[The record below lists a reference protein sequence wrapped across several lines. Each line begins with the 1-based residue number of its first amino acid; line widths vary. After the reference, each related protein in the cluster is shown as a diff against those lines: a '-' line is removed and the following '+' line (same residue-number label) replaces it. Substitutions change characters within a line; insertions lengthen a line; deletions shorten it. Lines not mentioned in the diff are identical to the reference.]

1 MLKNPIKKITVPDIT
16 RYDIEREEMHG
27 YVSPWGAVTDET
39 WYRIN
44 ANPAEEQI
52 TVELFDG
59 ASFTGDLGTVMNWLE
74 DTCKM
79 QFDCH
84 WESDES
90 PFEPWTPGNTYDAV
104 QYISGLA
111 GNYRVTVL
119 GTPFENL
126 TVSVDDFT
134 RSRTDLADWSDYY
147 DEELDTWV
155 SADEKWRINCF
166 PDEIRVTVDGR
177 EYYGGTFD
185 VLDRLEQEEGIV
197 FHQFYWNSDQVYGE
211 PVGDEVHATLECGL
225 ARADYTVYVEK
236 RFFEVSAP
244 IPKTVVY
251 NGAEQTLAEA
261 GTTTAGTM
269 YYATGKKE
277 EAPQL
282 SEFTTELP
290 KKKDPGVYYIWYMV
304 EDEEAGELLMPNCA
318 GSAVIKFTDVVKESL
333 WYYGSVYWAVEDGVT
348 SGMGEGTFQP
358 TADLSRAQTVM
369 FLYKLAGQPDVSN
382 LKVADF
388 KDVAKSAWYYN
399 AVKWA
404 VANKIT
410 SGYGEGTFQPN
421 VTCNRAMIA
430 TFLMRYSK
438 LAGTYTAPT
447 TSARFKDVPANAWY
461 KEAVDW
467 AVASGVTSGY
477 GEGTFQPTVTCNRAM
492 MVTFLKR
499 VAEL

>member
-1 MLKNPIKKITVPDIT
+1 
-16 RYDIEREEMHG
+16 
-27 YVSPWGAVTDET
+27 
-39 WYRIN
+39 
-44 ANPAEEQI
+44 
-52 TVELFDG
+52 
-59 ASFTGDLGTVMNWLE
+59 
-74 DTCKM
+74 
-79 QFDCH
+79 
-84 WESDES
+84 
-90 PFEPWTPGNTYDAV
+90 
-104 QYISGLA
+104 
-111 GNYRVTVL
+111 VTVL
-119 GTPFENL
+119 ETPFENL

-134 RSRTDLADWSDYY
+134 RSLTDLADWSDYY

-251 NGAEQTLAEA
+251 NSAEQTLAEA

-282 SEFTTELP
+282 SEFATELP

-333 WYYGSVYWAVEDGVT
+333 WYYGSVYWAVENGVT
-348 SGMGEGTFQP
+348 SGMGPGTFQP
-358 TADLSRAQTVM
+358 LKELTRAQTVA
-369 FLYKLAGQPDVSN
+369 FLYKLAGEPDVSD
-382 LKVADF
+382 LEGAEF
-388 KDVAKSAWYYN
+388 SDVAKSAWYYK
-399 AVKWA
+399 AVRWA
-404 VANKIT
+404 VAKGIT
-410 SGYGEGTFQPN
+410 SGYGQGTFQPN
-421 VTCNRAMIA
+421 AICTRAMIV
-430 TFLMRYSK
+430 TFLRNYAEAYNLYK
-438 LAGTYTAPT
+438 APT
-447 TSARFKDVPANAWY
+447 TSADFKDVKTSDWF
-461 KEAVDW
+461 KESVDW
-467 AVASGVTSGY
+467 AVENGITSGY
-477 GEGTFQPTVTCNRAM
+477 GTGTFSPKVNCTRAM
-492 MVTFLKR
+492 MVSFLKK
-499 VAEL
+499 VSELQN